1 MSCWVSSKLELFGPS
16 FFGMKPDPAPEFWP
30 KDEGTERSA
39 EFALEVQRRRA
50 TSNVAIMPTLT
61 RSLKMVKPKNHLSHA
76 TNNYWQVAGDFSY
89 CSVRKVF
96 SVTIFMIQELMS
108 YMLRIRESLYSEDL
122 RKVMDRVQIEIN
134 YTFVW
139 LFESVFASTPTLM
152 VSVMLLLA
160 NFTAHS
166 MAGTV
171 GSVAACIPRIS
182 SISTCYADEEEDCG
196 GEETMISLQEKEL
209 WAKMLKQA
217 TNFEL
222 EYVNEATMSSQFGDR
237 VRRSNYMLCQ
247 TIIDESSRYSLLL
260 LNSALFLNPN
270 PQVLNRAEECFKR
283 AIMMNPEDAE
293 LRIMYADF
301 LWLVKKDLTSAEQ
314 IYTEAVEVDPSN
326 YHTFKYKTFLLETGS
341 NDICFPL
348 YDLGTNVR

>member
-1 MSCWVSSKLELFGPS
+1 MSCWMSSKLELFRPS
-16 FFGMKPDPAPEFWP
+16 FFGMVPDPAPEFWP
-30 KDEGTERSA
+30 EDQGTERSV

-50 TSNVAIMPTLT
+50 TSNVAIT

-76 TNNYWQVAGDFSY
+76 NNNYWQVAGDFSY

-152 VSVMLLLA
+152 VYVMLLLA

-166 MAGTV
+166 MAGTAGAV
-171 GSVAACIPRIS
+171 ACIPRISS

-196 GEETMISLQEKEL
+196 GEERMISLQEKEL

-222 EYVNEATMSSQFGDR
+222 EYVNNEATMVSQLGDC
-237 VRRSNYMLCQ
+237 VRTSNYILYQ
-247 TIIDESSRYSLLL
+247 TTIDERPRYSLLL
-260 LNSALFLNPN
+260 LNFALFLNPN
-270 PQVLNRAEECFKR
+270 PQILDRAEECFKR
-283 AIMMNPEDAE
+283 AIMMDPKDAE

-301 LWLVKKDLTSAEQ
+301 LWLIKKDLTNAEK
-314 IYTEAVEVDPSN
+314 IYEEALEVDPSN
-326 YHTFKYKTFLLETGS
+326 YHTFKYTTFLLETG
-341 NDICFPL
+341 NYDICFHL
-348 YDLGTNVR
+348 YNLGTNVR